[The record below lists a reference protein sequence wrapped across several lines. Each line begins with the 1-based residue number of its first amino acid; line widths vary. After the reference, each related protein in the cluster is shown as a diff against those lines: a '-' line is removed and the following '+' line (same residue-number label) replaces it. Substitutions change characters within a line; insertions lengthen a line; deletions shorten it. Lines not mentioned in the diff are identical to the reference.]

1 MRHSTRRALGAIAGV
16 AAATLTLSACAG
28 GGTEPSASDGDFTPL
43 SSVKLQL
50 QWLPQAQFAGYYVAL
65 DKGYFQEEGFDD
77 VEVLPSGGDIVPQ
90 DALVAGDVDFAV
102 AWVPKVLGTLENQG
116 VELTDIAQVFQK
128 SGTTQVSWK
137 DSDIT
142 GVDDFEGKRIGSWGF
157 GNEWEI
163 FAAMAD
169 KGLDAS
175 TVQITTQDFSM
186 NALLDRDV
194 DAAQA
199 MTYNELAQLF
209 ETVNPATGKLYTE
222 ADVDVISYED
232 TAGAMLQDAIW
243 ADTQRLADDPAY
255 ADAAKRFLKAV
266 VKGWVFARDNPT
278 EAAEITYAAATAPG
292 VDAFPRRTD
301 PSAVADERGQQ
312 AHLDRRR
319 VRHDRLR
326 RVGQD
331 GRRSPQGRQP
341 GRPQPHHHRAR
352 RLGVLERLHRGGAQR
367 AEGRGRHRRRRLHAD
382 RGDAHRGRQVDASR
396 DGGATVSGGGPAVV
410 PRRRV
415 PREGGGATP
424 SCRDAGFRVEAGRPG
439 LPARARQPAGPR
451 GGARD

>member
-16 AAATLTLSACAG
+16 AAAALTLSACSG
-28 GGTEPSASDGDFTPL
+28 GGSEPAASDGDFTPL
-43 SSVKLQL
+43 TSVKLQL

-65 DKGYFQEEGFDD
+65 DQGYFQEEGFDD

-137 DSDIT
+137 DSGIT

-169 KGLDAS
+169 QGLDAS

-209 ETVNPATGKLYTE
+209 ETVNPATGELYTE

-266 VKGWVFARDNPT
+266 VKGWVYARDNPT

-292 VDAFPRRTD
+292 VDAFPVGPTHQLWQMNEVNKLIWTGGEFGMID
-301 PSAVADERGQQ
+301 AAAWDKTVEGALKAVN
-312 AHLDRRR
+312 
-319 VRHDRLR
+319 
-326 RVGQD
+326 QD
-331 GRRSPQGRQP
+331 GLNLITAEP
-341 GRPQPHHHRAR
+341 GESAYSNDYIEDA
-352 RLGVLERLHRGGAQR
+352 LSELKD
-367 AEGRGRHRRRRLHAD
+367 EGIT
-382 RGDAHRGRQVDASR
+382 VD
-396 DGGATVSGGGPAVV
+396 GEYTPIEVTLT
-410 PRRRV
+410 
-415 PREGGGATP
+415 EGGK
-424 SCRDAGFRVEAGRPG
+424 
-439 LPARARQPAGPR
+439 
-451 GGARD
+451 